1 MFSSDGHS
9 LSHWHIITA
18 CEDGRCRIHKVEKD
32 VSIIDNIHSFRLEG
46 TTCRITLESVI
57 EVTKLLLSSVEPH
70 PVMMSSDGGKDGM
83 WKGLNND

>member
-1 MFSSDGHS
+1 MFSADGHS

-18 CEDGRCRIHKVEKD
+18 CEDGRCRIHKIEKE
-32 VSIIDNIHSFRLEG
+32 VSIIDNIHSFRLEK

-70 PVMMSSDGGKDGM
+70 PVMMTNEGGKYAIMRG
-83 WKGLNND
+83 